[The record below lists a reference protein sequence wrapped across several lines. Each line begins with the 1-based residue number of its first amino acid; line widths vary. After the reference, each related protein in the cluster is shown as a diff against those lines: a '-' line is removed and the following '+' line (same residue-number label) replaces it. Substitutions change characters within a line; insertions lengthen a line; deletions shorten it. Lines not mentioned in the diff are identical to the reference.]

1 MISKS
6 IKFIVLTLLA
16 YLLQATVAQRIAI
29 GGIAPNLALALVAV
43 VSVSLGRKYTF
54 VMSTTIGYLLEIML
68 PSLNY
73 INMILYPVCC
83 VLGAMAFSD
92 KTERR
97 LEELRMQDKSTKQAS
112 PHLRTMYCAL
122 LSTGVFEFVNLFYT
136 YLTGVP
142 FGDLQYR
149 RAIIDILYTT
159 WLAGIL
165 QYPVRWWLGIY
176 KFKKARGTA

>member
-6 IKFIVLTLLA
+6 FKFIVITLLA
-16 YLLQATVAQRIAI
+16 YLLQATVSQRIAI

-43 VSVSLGRKYTF
+43 VSVALGRKYTF

-83 VLGAMAFSD
+83 ILGAMAFSD
-92 KTERR
+92 KSERR
-97 LEELRMQDKSTKQAS
+97 LEELRTQGKIVKQTN

-122 LSTGVFEFVNLFYT
+122 LSISVFEFVNLFYT
-136 YLTGVP
+136 YLTGVA
-142 FGDLQYR
+142 FGDLQFG
-149 RAIIDILYTT
+149 RAITDILYTT
-159 WLAGIL
+159 LLAGLL
-165 QYPVRWWLGIY
+165 QFPVRWWLGTY
-176 KFKKARGTA
+176 KLKKAR